1 MQDKSL
7 SHPEEAILEEL
18 PKGRRSFAKMRRE
31 LTEEELSTPA
41 VQKILMDDIE
51 RLESENEFLTEYK
64 DKYHEADKL
73 AAILKERE
81 KRNIAMEIVH
91 GVGLTV
97 GAVLV
102 SSALP
107 TWESQPLGWILLI
120 CGAGLFIGSII
131 AKVVTR

>member
-1 MQDKSL
+1 MQDKGL
-7 SHPEEAILEEL
+7 EHPEEAIPEES

-31 LTEEELSTPA
+31 LTEDELSTPA

-51 RLESENEFLTEYK
+51 RLESENDSLAEYK

-73 AAILKERE
+73 AAILKEGE
-81 KRNIAMEIVH
+81 KRSIAMEIVH

-102 SSALP
+102 SSALS

-120 CGAGLFIGSII
+120 CGAGLFISSII
-131 AKVVTR
+131 AKVVKR